1 MLSGKILLRA
11 SRNASAF
18 LPRCEYHVYNIM
30 NSLLLSSFYQFSQ
43 YLSPVDAVKLLYQE
57 HLGVPAATCAARQ
70 ECEAFK
76 KPTEVGFFV
85 SSNCTCSGMR
95 GHRTSDGRSLCAD
108 RGRAEN
114 SGSFRPNHILKKLKA
129 HDPHLSQSF
138 RAPRLI
144 LRSIKIGDVRHTDE

>member
-70 ECEAFK
+70 ECEA
-76 KPTEVGFFV
+76 
-85 SSNCTCSGMR
+85 
-95 GHRTSDGRSLCAD
+95 
-108 RGRAEN
+108 
-114 SGSFRPNHILKKLKA
+114 LKKSDRSRIFRQLKLHLFRYA
-129 HDPHLSQSF
+129 RAQNVRWTFTLLRPRQSGELRVIQAEPHTQK
-138 RAPRLI
+138 AQ
-144 LRSIKIGDVRHTDE
+144 GA

>member
-70 ECEAFK
+70 ECEA
-76 KPTEVGFFV
+76 
-85 SSNCTCSGMR
+85 
-95 GHRTSDGRSLCAD
+95 
-108 RGRAEN
+108 
-114 SGSFRPNHILKKLKA
+114 LKKSDRSRIFRQLKLHLFRYA
-129 HDPHLSQSF
+129 RAQNVRWTFTLRRPRQSGELWVIQAEPHTQK
-138 RAPRLI
+138 AQ
-144 LRSIKIGDVRHTDE
+144 GA

>member
-57 HLGVPAATCAARQ
+57 RLGVPAATCAARQ
-70 ECEAFK
+70 ECEA
-76 KPTEVGFFV
+76 
-85 SSNCTCSGMR
+85 
-95 GHRTSDGRSLCAD
+95 
-108 RGRAEN
+108 
-114 SGSFRPNHILKKLKA
+114 LKKSDRSRIFRQLKLHLFRYA
-129 HDPHLSQSF
+129 RAQNVRWTFTLRRPRQSGELRVIQAEPHTQK
-138 RAPRLI
+138 AQ
-144 LRSIKIGDVRHTDE
+144 GA

>member
-70 ECEAFK
+70 ECEA
-76 KPTEVGFFV
+76 
-85 SSNCTCSGMR
+85 
-95 GHRTSDGRSLCAD
+95 
-108 RGRAEN
+108 
-114 SGSFRPNHILKKLKA
+114 LKKSDRSRIFRQLKLHLFRYA
-129 HDPHLSQSF
+129 RAQNVRWTFTLRRPQRSGERRIIQPGPHTQKGQ
-138 RAPRLI
+138 AA
-144 LRSIKIGDVRHTDE
+144 

>member
-70 ECEAFK
+70 ECEA
-76 KPTEVGFFV
+76 
-85 SSNCTCSGMR
+85 
-95 GHRTSDGRSLCAD
+95 
-108 RGRAEN
+108 
-114 SGSFRPNHILKKLKA
+114 LKKSDRSRIFRQLKLHLFRYA
-129 HDPHLSQSF
+129 RAQNVRWTFTLRRPRQSGALRVIQAGPHTQK
-138 RAPRLI
+138 AQ
-144 LRSIKIGDVRHTDE
+144 GA

>member
-70 ECEAFK
+70 ECEA
-76 KPTEVGFFV
+76 
-85 SSNCTCSGMR
+85 
-95 GHRTSDGRSLCAD
+95 
-108 RGRAEN
+108 
-114 SGSFRPNHILKKLKA
+114 LKKSDRSRIFRQLKLHLFRYA
-129 HDPHLSQSF
+129 RAQNVRWTFTMRRPRQSGELWVIQAEPHTQK
-138 RAPRLI
+138 AQ
-144 LRSIKIGDVRHTDE
+144 GA